1 MVLKDE
7 SEGFEATKEKKKKKK
22 KMKNVKKKN
31 KEFEENSIGG
41 FMF

>member
-7 SEGFEATKEKKKKKK
+7 SEGFEATKEKKKK

>member
-7 SEGFEATKEKKKKKK
+7 SEGFEATKEKKKK
-22 KMKNVKKKN
+22 MKKN